1 LDAKSNA
8 KRLVKRV
15 ARPIVAQLNLRLNP
29 SALDARTAILEADIE
44 TLNRYLPTLVNT
56 IASQNASSR
65 ENRRLILRLQAGI
78 DNHEQGFKYLQ
89 QRIEFIR
96 REILLEQRYHDTD
109 TRQQPEAVEPRV
121 VNEIKLEKMRG
132 ALRINLGAGHIP
144 LPDYLN
150 IDGRD
155 LPGIDITSDIR
166 KLPFSPG
173 ELSEIYSAHLLEH
186 FPTEELRRTI
196 LPYLVSLLEE
206 GGTFVAVVPD
216 VETMIN
222 ERAAGRMPFNDFI
235 DVMYGGQEYE
245 GDYHFAGFS
254 PESLESLL
262 VEAGLT
268 EVRVREYARRNGACY
283 EMEIEATRRNVSPS

>member
-1 LDAKSNA
+1 MSHPHGFPAALVRIQSAVGRQTSLRGDEREFALDAKSNA

-29 SALDARTAILEADIE
+29 SALDARTADLEADIE

-89 QRIEFIR
+89 QRIQFIR
-96 REILLEQRYHDTD
+96 REILLEQRYHDED

-121 VNEIKLEKMRG
+121 VNETKLEKMRG
-132 ALRINLGAGHIP
+132 DLRINLGAGHIP

-150 IDGRD
+150 VDRRD

-173 ELSEIYSAHLLEH
+173 GIERNIFCSPFGAFSYRRVATNNSAVLGVAL
-186 FPTEELRRTI
+186 
-196 LPYLVSLLEE
+196 
-206 GGTFVAVVPD
+206 GG
-216 VETMIN
+216 
-222 ERAAGRMPFNDFI
+222 
-235 DVMYGGQEYE
+235 
-245 GDYHFAGFS
+245 
-254 PESLESLL
+254 
-262 VEAGLT
+262 
-268 EVRVREYARRNGACY
+268 
-283 EMEIEATRRNVSPS
+283 RRNVRRCCS